1 MAGLPS
7 VARRG
12 TPAARV
18 LLVISAQPS
27 DDMRARIAAGEEPQR
42 DYYRLQTALGADLLF
57 PEDARRTR
65 IGRFLS
71 RRAGA
76 RIALAWSAFTR
87 RHDYDVI
94 YTDAENVGLPLALL
108 LKFSGTRPRWLRH
121 VMLTHYLSTGVKR
134 LFFRL
139 GAGSRVDALIVHSSA
154 QRELAVKALGVP
166 RERMALLPY
175 FADDRFWRPASSYES
190 NRSDDTSGEKPTIC
204 AVGLEFRDYDTLVA
218 ATRDLDVNVRI
229 AAASHWSHHDAFAA
243 SAELPPN
250 VAVNS
255 YTYLPLRELY
265 HHSHFVVV
273 PLRDVDNQ
281 AGITVILE
289 AMAMGKAVVVTATR
303 GQTDVIRDPRN
314 NGRGS
319 VEREWWPGFVDQP
332 EVAKRLSH
340 LPTGFYVAPGDP
352 DNLRRTIQHLLD
364 HPALAEEM
372 GRNGRRVVEEIFTL
386 DAFTQRFAAVIRGEP
401 LPSLTVSAPAR

>member
-1 MAGLPS
+1 MPRFPS
-7 VARRG
+7 TVRDG
-12 TPAARV
+12 MPAVRV

-27 DDMRARIAAGEEPQR
+27 DDMRVRIAAGEEPQR
-42 DYYRLQTALGADLLF
+42 DYDRLQIALGADILF
-57 PEDARRTR
+57 PDDVRRTR

-71 RRAGA
+71 RRAGM

-94 YTDAENVGLPLALL
+94 YTDAENIGLPLALL
-108 LKFSGTRPRWLRH
+108 LKFSRTRAHRPRH

-134 LFFRL
+134 LLFRL
-139 GAGSRVDALIVHSSA
+139 GAGSRVDALITHSSA
-154 QRELAVKALGVP
+154 QRELAVKSLGMP
-166 RERMALLPY
+166 RERVALLPY
-175 FADDRFWRPASSYES
+175 FADDRFWRPASSNES
-190 NRSDDTSGEKPTIC
+190 SSSWTSGERPTIC
-204 AVGLEFRDYDTLVA
+204 AVGLEFRDYDTLVV

-229 AAASHWSHHDAFAA
+229 AAASHWSHHNAFAA

-265 HHSHFVVV
+265 RQSRFVVV
-273 PLRDVDNQ
+273 PLRNVDNQ

-314 NGRGS
+314 DGRGP
-319 VEREWWPGFVDQP
+319 VEREWWSGFVDQP
-332 EVAKRLSH
+332 EVAAGLSH
-340 LPTGFYVAPGDP
+340 LPTGFYVAPNDP
-352 DNLRRTIQHLLD
+352 DDQRRTIQYLLD

-372 GRNGRRVVEEIFTL
+372 GRNGRRVVEQIFTL

-401 LPSLTVSAPAR
+401 LPALAVPAPAR